1 MPVPVARACGPCAPH
16 PCRPYARP
24 SVRKRVR
31 SASSERPHAKGVGMG
46 FRFFKSKSIAKGL
59 RIGISK
65 RGLSANIGG
74 KGHSI
79 SLGSQ
84 GVFLNLSIPGTGIS
98 YRTKLGAPGSG
109 PSKKSAGAA
118 QAMPEGVQVVLMDD
132 GTFEYRDQS
141 GEPIRDQALVRRISA
156 LPEVKAKRE
165 ELSAQYRQAQQEKA
179 KQLNSQMDSFVDIAS
194 LSPKVRGRLWGGETS
209 KDDPEAIMRGIDERI
224 GSMTLPVE
232 IAVSYELMG
241 SELWVDLDL
250 PELED
255 LPDKEYV
262 TLASGALRQRSR
274 TKEVLRGDYAK
285 CVYGVSIFVAA
296 SLFDVSPDIERI
308 VISGRTQ
315 RRDREGRMCD
325 EYIISVRYTRP
336 AFVAA
341 DFTSIDPE
349 AFFLGFENRC
359 LTTKTKLFKAI
370 RPFDPHEE

>member
-1 MPVPVARACGPCAPH
+1 
-16 PCRPYARP
+16 
-24 SVRKRVR
+24 
-31 SASSERPHAKGVGMG
+31 MG

-74 KGHSI
+74 RGHSI

-84 GVFLNLSIPGTGIS
+84 GVYLNLSIPGTGIS
-98 YRTKLGAPGSG
+98 YRTKLGGLGSG
-109 PSKKSAGAA
+109 MSQTSGKATR
-118 QAMPEGVQVVLMDD
+118 AMPEGVQVVLGDA

-156 LPEVKAKRE
+156 LPEVKAKKE

-179 KQLNSQMDSFVDIAS
+179 RQLNSQMDSFVHIAS
-194 LSPKVRGRLWGGETS
+194 LSPKVQGRLSRGETS
-209 KDDPEAIMRGIDERI
+209 KDDPEAIMQGIDERI

-232 IAVSYELMG
+232 IAVSYELRG

-274 TKEVLRGDYAK
+274 TRGVLRGDYAK

-308 VISGRTQ
+308 VVSGRTQ

-325 EYIISVRYTRP
+325 EYIISVKYTRP

-370 RPFDPHEE
+370 RPFDPHEG